1 MRRWYHE
8 PLLHFLLAGVILF
21 SAFALFRGDN
31 AENDART
38 IVVDRRALLTF
49 LQYRANAFD
58 PDTFGTALEGMTDD
72 ELDDVINAYVD
83 EEILY
88 REAKELGLEESDNN
102 IRQRMVQKM
111 DFLLADM
118 ATESTSISDADL
130 EAYFRENI
138 ELYAVAPW
146 ATFTHVF
153 FDAQKRGEEGA
164 REAAEAAKQELNRR
178 GAGFNDTA
186 GLGDNFPYLR
196 NYVERTFEYIA
207 SHFGYDFVAS
217 LQALDPS
224 DNEWQ
229 GPFHSVFGWHVI
241 LLTERADRAYPR
253 LDDVRGRVERD
264 LAAERSDEAVKKMT
278 RAMRDRYKIRIEDVR
293 EEPGP

>member
-21 SAFALFRGDN
+21 SAYAVFRVDN
-31 AENDART
+31 AEDDART

-58 PDTFGTALEGMTDD
+58 PDTFGGALDGMTDD
-72 ELDDVINAYVD
+72 ELSEVINAYVD

-118 ATESTSISDADL
+118 ATESAPVSDADL
-130 EAYFRENI
+130 EAYFQNNT

-164 REAAEAAKQELNRR
+164 QKAAEAAKEELNRQH
-178 GAGFNDTA
+178 AGFNDAA
-186 GLGDNFPYLR
+186 GIGDDFPYLR

-207 SHFGYDFVAS
+207 SHFGNDFAAS
-217 LQALDPS
+217 LQTLDPS
-224 DNEWQ
+224 DSEWQ
-229 GPFHSVFGWHVI
+229 GPFRSVFGWHVV
-241 LLTERADRAYPR
+241 LLTERAERAYPK
-253 LDDVRGRVERD
+253 LDDVRDRVERD
-264 LAAERSDEAVKKMT
+264 LAAERSDAAVKKMT
-278 RAMRDRYKIRIEDVR
+278 RAIRDRYKIRIEDLR
-293 EEPGP
+293 GASSP